1 MHHTRIHERGYR
13 TALTKLAGTLPEPAR
28 GYLHASI
35 ADLQTLSSEGS
46 GTLDHVAQAW
56 FEGRVLR
63 FD

>member
-46 GTLDHVAQAW
+46 RTLDHVAQAW